1 VLLETLMTGWR
12 AEDEIY
18 LRLGTETPNWCLAAD
33 SDTLFLAADRPEQG
47 VAIQLDAAQ
56 LATIHGAKGPFIRVA
71 LRLTVL
77 GARLKLYLVGE
88 RVNHHLWKGV
98 ASSDANFIQEVA
110 GSVAQD
116 GLSTAICL
124 AMRHRSERQRSLS

>member
-1 VLLETLMTGWR
+1 MTGWR

-33 SDTLFLAADRPEQG
+33 SDTLFLAADRLVQG

-56 LATIHGAKGPFIRVA
+56 LATIHGVKGPFIRVA

-77 GARLKLYLVGE
+77 GAHLKLYLVGE
-88 RVNHHLWKGV
+88 MVNDHHWKGV
-98 ASSDANFIQEVA
+98 ASSDATFLQEIV
-110 GSVAQD
+110 GSVGQD
-116 GLSTAICL
+116 GLSKASGL
-124 AMRHRSERQRSLS
+124 AMRHRNERQISLS